1 MIFYQENFYYL
12 WDVLD
17 EVSNQDLDEYEQE
30 EGFLLVYENPI
41 VAAKN
46 NYGLKLDTFYQT
58 MIERDAKVLELL
70 VNEGKIK
77 LWN

>member
-1 MIFYQENFYYL
+1 
-12 WDVLD
+12 
-17 EVSNQDLDEYEQE
+17 
-30 EGFLLVYENPI
+30 

-46 NYGLKLDTFYQT
+46 NYGWKLDTFYQT